1 MAVDVLPTRRHP
13 RYLVDKS
20 AMARIRH
27 ETVAARIEPLVAARQ
42 IALSSVY
49 DLEALYSARDV
60 ADFANLRQEISAYPH
75 VRLLQ
80 ADLDRAI
87 DVLERLARRGQ
98 HRATGIAD
106 LLQAA
111 QAERDDLV
119 VLHYDAGYELIADM
133 TGQPTEWVVPRGTV
147 P

>member
-1 MAVDVLPTRRHP
+1 
-13 RYLVDKS
+13 
-20 AMARIRH
+20 MARIRLQ
-27 ETVAARIEPLVAARQ
+27 TVAARMESLITARQ
-42 IALSSVY
+42 IALSGVY

-60 ADFANLRQEISAYPH
+60 ADFTSVRQEISAYPH

-80 ADLDRAI
+80 ADLERAI
-87 DVLERLARRGQ
+87 DVLELLARGGK

-119 VLHYDAGYELIADM
+119 MLHYDLGSH
-133 TGQPTEWVVPRGTV
+133 
-147 P
+147 

>member
-1 MAVDVLPTRRHP
+1 
-13 RYLVDKS
+13 
-20 AMARIRH
+20 MARVEH
-27 ETVAARIEPLVAARQ
+27 GTVAARIEPLVAARQ
-42 IALSSVY
+42 IAISGVY

-60 ADFANLRQEISAYPH
+60 SDFTSIRDEISAYPH

-80 ADLDRAI
+80 ADVDRAI
-87 DVLERLARRGQ
+87 EVLELLAKAGK

-111 QAERDDLV
+111 QAERDHLV
-119 VLHYDAGYELIADM
+119 VLHYDAGYELIANVP
-133 TGQPTEWVVPRGTV
+133 GQPTEWVVLRGSV

>member
-1 MAVDVLPTRRHP
+1 
-13 RYLVDKS
+13 
-20 AMARIRH
+20 MARVRL
-27 ETVAARIEPLVAARQ
+27 ETVAARVEPLVATRQ
-42 IALSSVY
+42 IALSGVY

-60 ADFANLRQEISAYPH
+60 VDFTSLRHEISAYPH

-80 ADLDRAI
+80 ADLERAI
-87 DVLERLARRGQ
+87 EVLELLAKRGK

-119 VLHYDAGYELIADM
+119 VLHYDAGYELIADV